1 MSVNRKKIGDFADHI
16 RGALEMNSPPYDP
29 KDAIRKLNGKIIY
42 DISEERTDGYIEK
55 IDINNFC
62 IHLSN
67 NKSTQRER
75 FTLAH
80 ELGHLFLHMGFIIDD
95 EKWKSLSKL
104 PESVFYRGNSYSDE
118 EYEANE
124 FAASFLMPK
133 GDFLDIAGSNLHD
146 NIYNIEEIASC
157 FDVSLEAV
165 ANRGK
170 WLGIFQW

>member
-1 MSVNRKKIGDFADHI
+1 MSVNRKKISDFADHI
-16 RGALEMNSPPYDP
+16 RVALEMNSPPYDP

-42 DISEERTDGYIEK
+42 DISEESTDGSIEK
-55 IDINNFC
+55 TDTNDFC

-67 NKSTQRER
+67 NKSPQRER

-95 EKWKSLSKL
+95 EKWKLLSKL
-104 PESVFYRGNSYSDE
+104 PESVFYRGNLYSDE

-133 GDFLDIAGSNLHD
+133 QEFLNIAKSNLQNNLF
-146 NIYNIEEIASC
+146 NIDKIASY
-157 FDVSLEAV
+157 FDVSLESV
-165 ANRGK
+165 TNRGK